1 MAGPF
6 MILAV
11 CLNPALQRTL
21 HFQDLEFDR
30 VNRAK
35 SVDIST
41 GGKGVNVARVA
52 STLGA
57 DVLLL
62 TLLGG
67 TSGREVKGHL
77 KQEGIPFQAVPVRG
91 NTRLCSTL
99 LDPENGTQ
107 TELVEESE
115 PVTKKE
121 VENTERA
128 FEKVLPR
135 CRLVILSGTAP
146 KGFPD
151 AIYGKWISM
160 ASRTR
165 VPAILDAPMGLA
177 KHGLA
182 SRPWLFKPNRRELEA
197 LLGIHVRSESE
208 ARKAMEVLRS
218 NGAQNVLMT
227 QDGPVA
233 LALTENGFFRIR
245 SRDLKVV
252 NPIGSGDSIAAGIGA
267 AFLRGKA
274 LPEALR
280 FGMACGGANVMTPLA
295 GTVRKKDV
303 RSLLK
308 DIRMQP
314 IIG

>member
-1 MAGPF
+1 

-21 HFQDLEFDR
+21 HFQSLEFDR

-35 SVDIST
+35 SIVIST

-67 TSGREVKGHL
+67 THGREVKAHL
-77 KQEGIPFQAVPVRG
+77 KKEGILFHAIPVRG
-91 NTRLCSTL
+91 NTRICTTL

-115 PVTKKE
+115 PVTKE
-121 VENTERA
+121 DVQRADRTFERL
-128 FEKVLPR
+128 LPR
-135 CRLVILSGTAP
+135 CSLVILSGTAP

-151 AIYGKWISM
+151 TVYGKWIAM
-160 ASRTR
+160 ATRTH
-165 VPAILDAPMGLA
+165 VPSILDAPMKLA
-177 KHGLA
+177 ENGLA
-182 SRPWLFKPNRRELEA
+182 SKPWLFKPNWHEMET
-197 LLGIHVRSESE
+197 LLGVTVRSESE
-208 ARKAMEVLRS
+208 AGKAMESLRS
-218 NGAQNVLMT
+218 RGAQNVLVT
-227 QDGPVA
+227 KEGPLA
-233 LALTENGFFRIR
+233 LALTGSGFFRIL
-245 SRDLKVV
+245 STDLNVV

-267 AFLRGKA
+267 AFLRGKS

-280 FGMACGGANVMTPLA
+280 FGMACGGANVLTPLA

-303 RSLLK
+303 RTLLK
-308 DIRMQP
+308 DIRIQP
-314 IIG
+314 ITR